1 MLTRWWKY
9 SEFKVWVWRK
19 GQPCRC
25 CVRDQTWSLRNC
37 STRDWVTHNY
47 SCERNKTVQT
57 DIDKDESGCSPYHPS
72 LLWYLLCWDGIP
84 ISSSSLHLGMLGPWQ
99 GGGPVNLRCYAGELR
114 NNKMK
119 SMLSLSLQFRN
130 SNISHSSSLTPWQ
143 LLVNLKYFYTT
154 FIVIRQLLEFVKIT
168 DIVSRIPRNWG
179 TEGEWE
185 RDQMSRFIAVCL
197 P

>member
-57 DIDKDESGCSPYHPS
+57 DIDKDEPHYCGTCCVEMIS
-72 LLWYLLCWDGIP
+72 LFPAPLSISVCWGPDRVAAQSTYAVTLESWETTKWNLC
-84 ISSSSLHLGMLGPWQ
+84 
-99 GGGPVNLRCYAGELR
+99 
-114 NNKMK
+114 
-119 SMLSLSLQFRN
+119 SLSLQFRN